1 MAPDT
6 NANNHRRLQEMGDT
20 RSSTMRLGA
29 KASRRLFGAYKRVA
43 QLFAGRIEPPDKTV
57 LLILGCQRSGTTL
70 VQEILQRD
78 MRSKIYRE
86 FSKLSSDDR
95 EFHIRLNPL
104 DSVRKTIEADRA
116 GLIVL
121 KPLVESQ
128 NALKLLDALDN
139 AKILWMYRDYRDTA
153 VSSISMFGR
162 DAGLNNLKGIIDN
175 REGNWRT
182 EGLSDELRAA
192 VSANFSP
199 DMDPHDAAALF
210 WFVRNSWLFE
220 LNLETNARVT
230 ICRYEDLVAE
240 PAAAV
245 KRIYDFLGH
254 KFPGERILPPIHQKS
269 TGQGGHLELSEDI
282 ERLCSDLLGRL
293 DQAGAKSTAKP
304 EN

>member
-1 MAPDT
+1 MGPDD
-6 NANNHRRLQEMGDT
+6 NANNRRRQADMGHRQ
-20 RSSTMRLGA
+20 SSTTRIGE
-29 KASRRLFGAYKRVA
+29 KASRRLFGAFKRIRR
-43 QLFAGRIEPPDKTV
+43 QFARRPEWTEKTV

-70 VQEILQRD
+70 MQNILQRD
-78 MRSKIYRE
+78 MRSKVYGE
-86 FSKLSSDDR
+86 FSKLSSEDR
-95 EFHIRLNPL
+95 EFRIRLNPL
-104 DSVRKTIEADRA
+104 DSVRRAIEADRA

-128 NALKLLDALDN
+128 NALKLLDAFEN
-139 AKILWMYRDYRDTA
+139 AKVLWMYRDYRDTA
-153 VSSISMFGR
+153 ISSINTFGR

-269 TGQGGHLELSEDI
+269 TGQGGHLGISEDI